1 METYGSLDLPP
12 SCNSENAVAFS
23 LLDCEQRMPPWLFAA
38 FVEEHTHF
46 TDLCNIW
53 LTEIHH
59 QEQQQRLDLIKGHS
73 TAVLNSLALQAES
86 VMQVLET
93 QTAAQAT
100 LETTLV
106 SVTSL
111 ICKALL
117 PYETLR
123 AQLLSIIEV
132 LASFSR
138 STKLVWTRTRTFLF
152 HAVSVGVLFLGLR
165 LGKLRHVV
173 LKGLVAQ
180 SAVLAVDVFLSC
192 SNTPLLEMAFE
203 GVKISVLLSVAD
215 LFDNVMMPSPDSSLH
230 HSLSDA
236 AGTINVR
243 HQASIHPASALG
255 SRLAFE
261 CDITGVFFEEGGAYQ
276 LSV

>member
-138 STKLVWTRTRTFLF
+138 STKREEEAYWIQ
-152 HAVSVGVLFLGLR
+152 SS
-165 LGKLRHVV
+165 
-173 LKGLVAQ
+173 GLVPAPFY
-180 SAVLAVDVFLSC
+180 SMRSPLGCC
-192 SNTPLLEMAFE
+192 SWAF
-203 GVKISVLLSVAD
+203 VW
-215 LFDNVMMPSPDSSLH
+215 
-230 HSLSDA
+230 
-236 AGTINVR
+236 
-243 HQASIHPASALG
+243 G
-255 SRLAFE
+255 S
-261 CDITGVFFEEGGAYQ
+261 
-276 LSV
+276 

>member
-1 METYGSLDLPP
+1 METYGSLELPTL
-12 SCNSENAVAFS
+12 CNPENDVSYS
-23 LLDCEQRMPPWLFAA
+23 LLDCEQRMPPWMFAA

-59 QEQQQRLDLIKGHS
+59 QEQQQRLNLIKGHS
-73 TAVLNSLALQAES
+73 TAVLHSLELQAES

-106 SVTSL
+106 SVTRQ
-111 ICKALL
+111 ICEALV
-117 PYETLR
+117 PYDTLR

-138 STKLVWTRTRTFLF
+138 STTLAWTRARTLLF
-152 HAVSVGVLFLGLR
+152 HVVSVGVLFLGLR
-165 LGKLRHVV
+165 LGKLRPVV
-173 LKGLVAQ
+173 LKGLAAQ
-180 SAVLAVDVFLSC
+180 SVVLAVDIFLTC
-192 SNTPLLEMAFE
+192 SNVPLMEMAFE

-215 LFDNVMMPSPDSSLH
+215 LFDNVMMPLPDSSLH

-236 AGTINVR
+236 AGTINQVLLDLDSPLKVISPESSPR
-243 HQASIHPASALG
+243 K
-255 SRLAFE
+255 
-261 CDITGVFFEEGGAYQ
+261 AYISSPSES
-276 LSV
+276 LC